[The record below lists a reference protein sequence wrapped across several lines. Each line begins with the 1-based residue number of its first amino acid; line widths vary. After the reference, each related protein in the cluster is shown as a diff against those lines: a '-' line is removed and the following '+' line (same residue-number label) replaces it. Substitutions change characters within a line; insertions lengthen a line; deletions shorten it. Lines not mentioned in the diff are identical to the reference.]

1 VRALGAEGGGRVSA
15 LLVFTPLV
23 ALASPLP
30 VVVAALLR
38 RRAVAAAAAGVVV
51 VFALLVGPRALPG
64 PVPAVRDGL
73 RLKVMTFNNL
83 EGGAAPGDLIALIR
97 AQRPDLVSL
106 QELTPGELAALD
118 ARGLRRMLPFRDAQ
132 SRDGANG
139 AGLFSR
145 WPLTP
150 RADPGAVGV
159 RVQPRDAVRAPGAPP
174 LEVQLVHL
182 PSPQGQTPLWRRML
196 DQVGRSARASDAL
209 QVFAGDFNATL
220 DHHELRR
227 VLAHDTLVDAADAAG
242 AGLRMTWPADRWFPP
257 LMAIDHVLVDP
268 RIAVRGLRTFRVPG
282 SDHRAV
288 LAALEL
294 PRG

>member
-1 VRALGAEGGGRVSA
+1 M
-15 LLVFTPLV
+15 
-23 ALASPLP
+23 
-30 VVVAALLR
+30 
-38 RRAVAAAAAGVVV
+38 
-51 VFALLVGPRALPG
+51 VGPRALLG
-64 PVPAVRDGL
+64 PNPDVGDGVRV
-73 RLKVMTFNNL
+73 KVMTFNNL
-83 EGGAAPGDLIALIR
+83 DGGAAPADLIALIR
-97 AQRPDLVSL
+97 TQRPDLVSL
-106 QELTPGELAALD
+106 QEVTPGELAALD
-118 ARGLRRMLPFRDAQ
+118 ARGLRRLLPFRDAQ

-145 WPLTP
+145 WPLTQLS
-150 RADPGAVGV
+150 DPGAVGV

-174 LEVQLVHL
+174 LELQVVHL

-196 DQVGRSARASDAL
+196 AQLARSARATDAL

-227 VLAHDTLVDAADAAG
+227 VLAHDALVDAADAAG
-242 AGLRMTWPADRWFPP
+242 AGLRMTWPADRWFPA

-268 RIAVRGLRTFRVPG
+268 RIAVRGVRTFRVPG

-288 LAALEL
+288 VAALEV